1 MFFGR
6 QEERGPVR
14 RMNRGRAG
22 RNILRRRGNQRRRFD
37 CCFDERE
44 LKRYYVT
51 NFVQAEEVPARC
63 CEEEAGRLETQED
76 DVRRVKDSNQTLS
89 SIQYCHVTQ
98 GVVSLTDLYVTIL
111 F

>member
-1 MFFGR
+1 MFRRKGV
-6 QEERGPVR
+6 EE
-14 RMNRGRAG
+14 
-22 RNILRRRGNQRRRFD
+22 ILCNN
-37 CCFDERE
+37 
-44 LKRYYVT
+44 L
-51 NFVQAEEVPARC
+51 VQAEEVPARC